1 MESYYYIFHPTKWG
15 IYIYIQTQYHEIIIK
30 KFETKGSTHT
40 NQNPAIS
47 GLWCPEGHMHY

>member
-15 IYIYIQTQYHEIIIK
+15 VYIYIQTQYHEIIIK

-47 GLWCPEGHMHY
+47 GLWCPEGHY